1 MVATARADLGAV
13 DEKGGG
19 AAARRRGEPVPA
31 GRERRQVEAR
41 VHEALATGPP
51 MTRSS
56 HGSEARGDSDGVI
69 ISWR

>member
-1 MVATARADLGAV
+1 
-13 DEKGGG
+13 
-19 AAARRRGEPVPA
+19 VPA

>member
-1 MVATARADLGAV
+1 MVTMVRADLGAV
-13 DEKGGG
+13 DKEGGG

-56 HGSEARGDSDGVI
+56 HGSEGRDDSDDVI